1 MGFFLYA
8 TKLTCSKMWTIN
20 CTETHWYQF
29 SDRNDTSFNWILRIK
44 SHFCSQ
50 QREDSY
56 RKENNLFFIQTCV
69 YRSSVYRISFCNE
82 KKKKKLIIYWDE
94 QYVTMNLILEM
105 KPEVPD
111 FHQIFNYFKI
121 NITLCSTYKYY
132 NLQMN
137 I

>member
-1 MGFFLYA
+1 MPPSWHVQRCEQSIVLKLTDINFQTEMTRVLIESWELSHIFVPNREKTHIEKKIIFFLF
-8 TKLTCSKMWTIN
+8 KL
-20 CTETHWYQF
+20 
-29 SDRNDTSFNWILRIK
+29 
-44 SHFCSQ
+44 
-50 QREDSY
+50 
-56 RKENNLFFIQTCV
+56 V
-69 YRSSVYRISFCNE
+69 YIDLLYIEFLSVMK

-111 FHQIFNYFKI
+111 FHQICNYFKI

>member
-1 MGFFLYA
+1 MPPSWHVQRCEQSIVL
-8 TKLTCSKMWTIN
+8 KLTDIN
-20 CTETHWYQF
+20 FQTEMTRVLIESWELSHIFVPNREKTHIEKKIIF
-29 SDRNDTSFNWILRIK
+29 L
-44 SHFCSQ
+44 
-50 QREDSY
+50 
-56 RKENNLFFIQTCV
+56 LFKLV
-69 YRSSVYRISFCNE
+69 YIDLLYIEFLSVM
-82 KKKKKLIIYWDE
+82 KKKKKSIIYWDE

-132 NLQMN
+132 NPQMN

>member
-1 MGFFLYA
+1 MPPSWHVQRCEQSIVLKLTDINFQTEMTRVLIESWELSHIFVPNREKIHIEKKIIFFL
-8 TKLTCSKMWTIN
+8 
-20 CTETHWYQF
+20 
-29 SDRNDTSFNWILRIK
+29 
-44 SHFCSQ
+44 
-50 QREDSY
+50 
-56 RKENNLFFIQTCV
+56 IQTCV

-111 FHQIFNYFKI
+111 FHQICNYFKI

-132 NLQMN
+132 NLEMN